1 MYDHMQP
8 YGNNDDKST
17 THYDIAN
24 VAPNIIEG
32 SVIIE
37 RVM

>member
-8 YGNNDDKST
+8 YGNDDDESY
-17 THYDIAN
+17 THYYIAN

-32 SVIIE
+32 SVI
-37 RVM
+37 